1 MEKLALIYWS
11 GSGNTEEM
19 AKAIQIGI
27 EESGKSVAVFQASD
41 FAADSIDQFDGVLLG
56 CSAMGAEELEE
67 SEFLPMFESIESQLK
82 GRHIALFGSYGWGD
96 GEWMRLWEDRVKKG
110 EAVLFGEGLIVHE
123 RPDQAA
129 LEKCQTFGREFA
141 QL

>member
-19 AKAIQIGI
+19 AKAIQVGI
-27 EESGKSVAVFQASD
+27 KESGKAVELFQAAD
-41 FAADSIDQFDGVLLG
+41 FATDSIEQFDGILLG

-67 SEFLPMFESIESQLK
+67 SEFLPMFEAIESQLK
-82 GRHIALFGSYGWGD
+82 GRNVALFGSYGWGD
-96 GEWMRLWEDRVKKG
+96 GEWMRLWEERVKKDS
-110 EAVLFGEGLIVHE
+110 ALLFGEGLIVHE
-123 RPDQAA
+123 RPNQAA
-129 LEKCQTFGREFA
+129 IEKCQAFGRDFA

>member
-19 AKAIQIGI
+19 AKAIEAGI
-27 EESGKSVAVFQASD
+27 EESGKNVTVFQASD
-41 FAADSIDQFDGVLLG
+41 FEADSIDQFDGVLLG

-67 SEFLPMFESIESQLK
+67 SEFLPMFEAIESQLK
-82 GRHIALFGSYGWGD
+82 GRNVALFGSYGWGD
-96 GEWMRLWEDRVKKG
+96 GEWMRLWEERVKKDN
-110 EAVLFGEGLIVHE
+110 ALLFAEGLIIHE
-123 RPDQAA
+123 RPDQSAI
-129 LEKCQTFGREFA
+129 EKCQAFGRDFA